1 MYCKLHNATH
11 ELTYLYYKVMIRMI
25 SSHQAPNETGNQI
38 KVKSSNLRVSVNIK
52 VQLISILVIFL
63 SSLYNTHIPVFFLT
77 LFCREAY
84 AKICMC
90 HLILRPMKTD
100 FMSHLQHLK

>member
-1 MYCKLHNATH
+1 
-11 ELTYLYYKVMIRMI
+11 MIRMI
-25 SSHQAPNETGNQI
+25 SSYQAPNETGNQI

-52 VQLISILVIFL
+52 VQLISILVIFV
-63 SSLYNTHIPVFFLT
+63 SSLYNIHIPVFFLT